1 MAALLNIL
9 FLIYH
14 QAWIESIVALSGI
27 LFLFYRQAWI
37 KNIVALSGILFLFYS
52 QTWQAITNRFASRQ
66 VFSQSITIIIG
77 FQ

>member
-14 QAWIESIVALSGI
+14 QAWIESIVILSCI
-27 LFLFYRQAWI
+27 LFLFYGLAWI
-37 KNIVALSGILFLFYS
+37 ESIVVLSCILFLFYG
-52 QTWQAITNRFASRQ
+52 QAWQAITNRFASRQ